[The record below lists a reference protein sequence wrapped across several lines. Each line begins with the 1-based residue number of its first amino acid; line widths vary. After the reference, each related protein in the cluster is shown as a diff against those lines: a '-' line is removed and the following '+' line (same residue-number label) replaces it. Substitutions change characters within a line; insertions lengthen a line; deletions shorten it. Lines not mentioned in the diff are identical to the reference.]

1 MHHRW
6 REGERAVVWDEV
18 SCRSRS
24 QWYAP
29 AVYVHAPPPCLLPPA
44 HHPLLVDH
52 PERAPCVVGVPGS
65 SGRRVSGDPPPRNFV
80 AMTERHPRL
89 DVRHMREL
97 TSGQAGR
104 RAQHRAVPPQ
114 SVRGL
119 NAMVKGVPLVLESR
133 LLLLE
138 SLLVALVLVLVLV
151 LLLLLLLLPE
161 GTSCSSLM
169 TPPLLLPRW
178 RHHHY

>member
-1 MHHRW
+1 
-6 REGERAVVWDEV
+6 
-18 SCRSRS
+18 
-24 QWYAP
+24 
-29 AVYVHAPPPCLLPPA
+29 
-44 HHPLLVDH
+44 
-52 PERAPCVVGVPGS
+52 
-65 SGRRVSGDPPPRNFV
+65 
-80 AMTERHPRL
+80 MTERHPRL

-138 SLLVALVLVLVLV
+138 SLLVLVMV